1 VARYSPQ
8 EVTLLLQDWRR
19 GDQGALDKLIPLI
32 YDKLHSL
39 AHAQMAREKSGHIL
53 QTTALVNEAYLRLVQ
68 INRLD
73 WKDRAHFFAMSA
85 TVMRRILV
93 EFARARGSQKRGAE
107 SLEADFDG
115 VLAFSPCRD
124 ADLIAL
130 DDALEKLA
138 VVDPRAARVVDMRY
152 FGGLSVQETAEV
164 LKVSENTAKRD
175 WTTAKLWLLRELKHG
190 EQKRN

>member
-1 VARYSPQ
+1 MARYSPQ